1 MDNPVDHPID
11 LGLVNYSRHPENSSY
26 VVYRFADENRAKS
39 FEEALKEKNIQFES
53 DTHEKK
59 QVTYYLFGVHK
70 NDYKVTERINFDVEA
85 KHRKPFIPFAGFR
98 WFMILFSAGLMLLAI
113 LGYCKAQNKLSSF
126 DDSSASINRTEILEN
141 K

>member
-11 LGLVNYSRHPENSSY
+11 LGLVNYSRHPGNTEY
-26 VVYRFADENRAKS
+26 VVYRFADENRANS
-39 FEEALKEKNIQFES
+39 FEEALNEKNITFEK

-59 QVTYYLFGVHK
+59 LVTYYLFGVHK
-70 NDYKVTERINFDVEA
+70 NDYKVTEKINFAVEG

-98 WFMILFSAGLMLLAI
+98 WFLILFSTGLMILAI
-113 LGYCKAQNKLSSF
+113 MGYCKAQENLSSY
-126 DDSSASINRTEILEN
+126 DETSSSVNDP

>member
-11 LGLVNYSRHPENSSY
+11 LGLVNYSRHPENSAY
-26 VVYRFADENRAKS
+26 VVYRFADEHRAKS

-70 NDYKVTERINFDVEA
+70 NDYKVTERINFTVEA

-98 WFMILFSAGLMLLAI
+98 WFMILFSAVLMLLAI
-113 LGYCKAQNKLSSF
+113 LGYCKAQDKLSSF
-126 DDSSASINRTEILEN
+126 DDSSPSINRTE
-141 K
+141 